1 MKKFTLIM
9 FTILVVLLFSLPAY
23 AGAPME
29 KLRADVK
36 KVLDVLKDPSRKA
49 ELAKDIKNDK
59 ILPIYEAMFDD
70 VELSKRA
77 LARNWNNL
85 SVSQRREF
93 VKLFR
98 QLLEKTYGDKI
109 LSYNDEKVVFD
120 KETML
125 SEKIA
130 EVQTRVI
137 TSSKEIPV
145 SYRMILKNNVWKV
158 YDVVIENISL
168 VQNYRTQFNEILAK
182 DTNQQLLDILRKKV
196 KDQ

>member
-1 MKKFTLIM
+1 MKRFALII
-9 FTILVVLLFSLPAY
+9 FNILVVLLFSFSAY

-29 KLRADVK
+29 KLRADVN

-85 SVSQRREF
+85 SVPQRQEF

-98 QLLEKTYGDKI
+98 QMLEKTYGDKI
-109 LSYNDEKVVFD
+109 LSYSDEKVVFD

-137 TSSKEIPV
+137 ISSKEIPV
-145 SYRMILKNNVWKV
+145 YYRMILKKNVWKV

-182 DTNQQLLDILRKKV
+182 NTNEQLLDILRKKV
-196 KDQ
+196 SEK

>member
-1 MKKFTLIM
+1 MD
-9 FTILVVLLFSLPAY
+9 
-23 AGAPME
+23 
-29 KLRADVK
+29 KLKTDVD
-36 KVLDVLKDPSRKA
+36 KVLDVLRDPSRKA
-49 ELAKDIKNDK
+49 ELAKDIKDDK

-85 SVSQRREF
+85 SVPQRQEF

-98 QLLEKTYGDKI
+98 QLLEKTYADKI
-109 LSYNDEKVVFD
+109 LSYSDEKVLFD
-120 KETML
+120 KEIIL
-125 SEKIA
+125 SDKIA

-137 TSSKEIPV
+137 TSSKEVPV
-145 SYRMILKNNVWKV
+145 YYRMIFKKNIWKV

-182 DTNQQLLDILRKKV
+182 NTNEQLLDILRKKV
-196 KDQ
+196 KER

>member
-1 MKKFTLIM
+1 MKKFTLII
-9 FTILVVLLFSLPAY
+9 FTILVVFLFSLSAY

-29 KLRADVK
+29 KLRADVN

-49 ELAKDIKNDK
+49 GLAKDIKNDK
-59 ILPIYEAMFDD
+59 ILPIYEDMFDD

-85 SVSQRREF
+85 SVPQRREF

-137 TSSKEIPV
+137 TSSKEVPV

-182 DTNQQLLDILRKKV
+182 DTNEQLLDILRKKV

>member
-1 MKKFTLIM
+1 MKRFALII
-9 FTILVVLLFSLPAY
+9 FNILVVLLFSFSAY

-29 KLRADVK
+29 KLRADVN
-36 KVLDVLKDPSRKA
+36 KVLDVLKDPGRKA
-49 ELAKDIKNDK
+49 ELARDIKNDK
-59 ILPIYEAMFDD
+59 ILPVYEAMFDD

-85 SVSQRREF
+85 SVPQRQEF

-98 QLLEKTYGDKI
+98 QMLEKTYGDKI
-109 LSYNDEKVVFD
+109 LSYSDQKIVFD
-120 KETML
+120 KDTML

-145 SYRMILKNNVWKV
+145 YYRMILKKDVWKV
-158 YDVVIENISL
+158 YDVVVENISL

-182 DTNQQLLDILRKKV
+182 NTNEQLLDILRKKV
-196 KDQ
+196 EEK